1 MRSLAVGL
9 FVLMPLAAHAQ
20 PPSMEIV
27 QILKGGEGGL
37 AKPFFTSSMAIHGDY
52 LYLGGHNI
60 SAFKRD
66 ARGLLTYL
74 GEMADPMAKVAD
86 AFPKARKFTQKNKI
100 CVVKLAGGRLYAI
113 PQDGTAM
120 AWYDIDAQTGKL
132 TEKGF
137 VECPPCFHAVV
148 SPDQK
153 DIYLLTNPYARRN
166 VKMGV
171 TAYHLDADGKATMTG
186 FVTGKGLE
194 GSDQTPYE
202 GVLDISPDGKFLYAI
217 SGTDRAIACIERK
230 ADGSIAFKESTSL
243 DKTAPRA
250 GTYPW
255 AALAISGDG
264 KWLYGQLQ
272 AYGKKEENVYG
283 LFERDPNSGA
293 LTLKETVTGDKS
305 PLVNQRGW
313 QCWHFPTTKGMGY
326 AGHFDLGLWTF
337 QYDPE
342 TGRLSNPVE
351 LKETR
356 GYRAILAYDFERGF
370 LYMGGVW
377 VIEGG
382 IKDAFVVLKL
392 PAR

>member
-1 MRSLAVGL
+1 
-9 FVLMPLAAHAQ
+9 
-20 PPSMEIV
+20 
-27 QILKGGEGGL
+27 
-37 AKPFFTSSMAIHGDY
+37 
-52 LYLGGHNI
+52 
-60 SAFKRD
+60 
-66 ARGLLTYL
+66 
-74 GEMADPMAKVAD
+74 MADVMARVSD
-86 AFPKARKFTQKNKI
+86 AFPKSRKFSQKNKT
-100 CVVKLAGGRLYAI
+100 CVIRVAGGRLYAI

-132 TEKGF
+132 TEKGL

-171 TAYHLDADGKATMTG
+171 TWYRLEADGTAVRSGM
-186 FVTGKGLE
+186 VTGKGLE

-202 GVLDISPDGKFLYAI
+202 GVMDISPDGKFLYAI
-217 SGTDRAIACIERK
+217 SGADRAIACIERK
-230 ADGSIAFKESTSL
+230 PDGSIAFKDSTSL

-255 AALAISGDG
+255 ASLTISGDG

-272 AYGKKEENVYG
+272 AYGKKEENVVG
-283 LFERDPNSGA
+283 VFARDAGTGT
-293 LTLKETVTGDKS
+293 LTLKEAITGDKN

-313 QCWHFPTTKGMGY
+313 QSWHFAPKGTGY

-337 QYDPE
+337 QYDPD
-342 TGRLSNPVE
+342 TGHLSSPVE
-351 LKETR
+351 VKETR
-356 GYRAILAYDFERGF
+356 GYRGLVAYDFERGVA
-370 LYMGGVW
+370 YMGGVW
-377 VIEGG
+377 GIEGG

-392 PAR
+392 PAK